1 MEDGGA
7 AVRSVVR
14 VRRPVG
20 GDALARGR
28 RTPIDGHGL
37 HRGGTAWLDD
47 ARTCL
52 RQALDWL
59 LCDGLAALARP
70 EGLDA
75 LAARKGHHGRVSLR
89 WILTH
94 LIEEE
99 ARHLGHA
106 DLLREAI
113 DGAVGD

>member
-1 MEDGGA
+1 MPARWVCGGRCA
-7 AVRSVVR
+7 A
-14 VRRPVG
+14 
-20 GDALARGR
+20 DIANGR
-28 RTPIDGHGL
+28 K
-37 HRGGTAWLDD
+37 
-47 ARTCL
+47 
-52 RQALDWL
+52 Q
-59 LCDGLAALARP
+59 
-70 EGLDA
+70 LDA